1 MAERIEIEITSK
13 DSTDLKSVSTKLKN
27 LGNDL
32 SGIGG
37 QLNTIFTRPLADLGK
52 FIAKNDEVI
61 AALEPVKTAWTDL
74 GNQMAV
80 SLIPTIQ
87 AVTPALIS
95 LADSLGKIVAAFS
108 ALPPGA
114 QQAIAGFIFFLAA
127 IGPVLIVIGQTV
139 TAIGGL
145 VSAFSSIAV
154 VVGPIVGAVLATLGG
169 IIAGISL
176 PVWGLI
182 AAIGLLIAAI
192 GLLIAVI
199 VIFGEEAWESLKKI
213 SIAWYLFLVLIK
225 DYFVRVFTLIW
236 NNLLVRLNDIKNA
249 FTNFDWRS
257 IGTRITDGI
266 KNGIV
271 SGVNNLISAARDAAM
286 SAYNAAKAALGIR
299 SPSVL
304 FEGIG
309 TQMMRGMALGISG
322 GSSMPV
328 NATRSVV
335 GAVSSPSVSAS
346 RSGGGMVINLTYS
359 PAVSLI
365 DRAEAEQKLMPY
377 IEAAVRKAR

>member
-32 SGIGG
+32 RGIGG
-37 QLNTIFTRPLADLGK
+37 QLNTIFTRPLADLGR
-52 FIAKNDEVI
+52 FIAKNDEVV

-95 LADSLGKIVAAFS
+95 LAGSLGKIVAAFS

-114 QQAIAGFIFFLAA
+114 QQAIIGFIFFLAA
-127 IGPVLIVIGQTV
+127 IGPVLIVIGQTI

-145 VSAFSSIAV
+145 VSAFSSIAG
-154 VVGPIVGAVLATLGG
+154 VVGPIVGPVLATLGG
-169 IIAGISL
+169 IIAGITL
-176 PVWGLI
+176 PVW
-182 AAIGLLIAAI
+182 LLIAAI
-192 GLLIAVI
+192 GLLIATI
-199 VIFGEEAWESLKKI
+199 VIFGKQAWENLKRI
-213 SIAWYLFLVLIK
+213 CIEWYKLLDAIK
-225 DYFVRVFTLIW
+225 DYFVRTFTDIW
-236 NNLLVRLNDIKNA
+236 EGLVSRLVDIKNY
-249 FTNFDWRS
+249 FVNFDWRS

-346 RSGGGMVINLTYS
+346 RGGGGMVINLTYS

-377 IEAAVRKAR
+377 IEAAVRRSR